1 VVDIKQYIKSDNKLD
16 YELLWKNCANITGFQ
31 AERKRGVLYY
41 EVTEAYKEYKASSKH
56 TKDGVSS
63 TDVKDEVLHN
73 PNTQVPRSHKITEDF
88 VISYINQEAK
98 SEFIKTE
105 EYCTYD
111 AVESRYVAEIKVR
124 NKHYDTCLIEYD
136 KCLAN
141 QGHADIDGKEF
152 LYIVATTTHIYVFNI
167 SKIQKSRSKIR
178 WKNEELPRNSH
189 FGGYNDKK
197 TKKVGYIPI
206 GRASVC
212 YNYKT

>member
-1 VVDIKQYIKSDNKLD
+1 MVDIKQYITSDNKLD

>member
-1 VVDIKQYIKSDNKLD
+1 MVDIKQYIKSDNKLD

-41 EVTEAYKEYKASSKH
+41 EVTEAYKVYKASSKH
-56 TKDGVSS
+56 TKDGVPS
-63 TDVKDEVLHN
+63 TDAKDEVLHN
-73 PNTQVPRSHKITEDF
+73 PTTQVPRSSKVTEDF
-88 VISYINQEAK
+88 VISYINKEAQ
-98 SEFIKTE
+98 SNFVKTD

-111 AVESRYVAEIKVR
+111 ADEERYIAEIKVR
-124 NKHYDTCLIEYD
+124 NKHYDTCLIEWD
-136 KCLAN
+136 KYMAN
-141 QGHADIDGKEF
+141 KGHADIDGKEF